1 MRATFIK
8 ALAEIAE
15 RDDRIMLLTADLG
28 YTVLEEF
35 AGRFPTRF
43 FNVGVAE
50 QNMLGVAT
58 GLAEAGFIPFVYS
71 IATFATLRPYEFIR
85 NGPIL
90 HQLPVRIVGVGG
102 GFEYGTAG
110 PTHHAV
116 EDVGVLRLQ
125 PGITVIAP
133 ADYRQAR
140 TALHATW
147 AHDGPVYYRLGKD
160 EQRLVPGLDGAFS
173 LGRAQLVRD
182 GDALL
187 IVVMGSVAP
196 EAVAAAEELSADGIE
211 CAVLVVASVSPVPEG
226 DLIEQLSRF
235 RTVLTVEAHFVT
247 GGVGSLVAEVAADN
261 GLGCRIQRHGVKSP
275 LGGSGGSEAYL
286 LNHHGISRDKL
297 REAARTAVLQTV
309 AI

>member
-1 MRATFIK
+1 MRATFIR

-15 RDDRIMLLTADLG
+15 RDDRVMLLTADLG

-35 AGRFPTRF
+35 AARFPKRF

-50 QNMLGVAT
+50 QNMLGLAT

-116 EDVGVLRLQ
+116 EDVGILRLQ
-125 PGITVIAP
+125 PGIAVIAP

-140 TALHATW
+140 SALEATW
-147 AHDGPVYYRLGKD
+147 DYHGPVYYRLGKD
-160 EQRLVPGLDGAFS
+160 EQRTVPGLNGAFS
-173 LGRAQLVRD
+173 LGGAQLVRD

-196 EAVAAAEELSADGIE
+196 EAVAAAEDLSADGIE
-211 CAVLVVASVSPVPEG
+211 CAVLVVASVSPAPAR
-226 DLIEQLSRF
+226 DLIEHLSRF
-235 RTVLTVEAHFVT
+235 RTVLTAEAHFVT
-247 GGVGSLVAEVAADN
+247 GGVGSLVSEIVADN
-261 GLGCRIQRHGVKSP
+261 GLGCRVLRCGVKSP
-275 LGGSGGSEAYL
+275 LGGPGGSEAYFL
-286 LNHHGISRDKL
+286 KQHGISRDML
-297 REAARTAVLQTV
+297 REAARAVGVQTAAL
-309 AI
+309 